1 MGLEFMSDNVTKAI
15 NNRAA
20 VLENQIALASMGDE
34 IDPDALAEFQ
44 STFAH
49 FDKDSSGHLT
59 DYEFKAGLAGLG
71 TAVSDDDFPAL
82 FEQVSEGTGG
92 ITLQQFVQYMVEQT
106 KDTDSPDQVL
116 DSFRTLAGGKDFITE
131 QDLRMGQLPEE
142 EIAFLLSA
150 MPETEGGHDYA
161 AYVAEAFGQ

>member
-1 MGLEFMSDNVTKAI
+1 
-15 NNRAA
+15 
-20 VLENQIALASMGDE
+20 MGDE

-82 FEQVSEGTGG
+82 FEQVCLLVCLFVGKGRWGG
-92 ITLQQFVQYMVEQT
+92 LWWVV
-106 KDTDSPDQVL
+106 V
-116 DSFRTLAGGKDFITE
+116 AGVRAYNLTI
-131 QDLRMGQLPEE
+131 
-142 EIAFLLSA
+142 LL
-150 MPETEGGHDYA
+150 
-161 AYVAEAFGQ
+161 V